1 MNNIRVL
8 GSISPY
14 CKNNHNCPG
23 YMICNDNNKILLDCG
38 PGITSRMNMPS
49 DLENLTIVISHYH
62 KDHYSDLFSLGYAS
76 LCYQRMGLLK
86 NKVKVYIPEVKVG
99 EPGYDDYQMIIN
111 NKEQY
116 FDIKTYKTN
125 DEIQEND
132 NTITFFETNH
142 SIPNRSI
149 KVENENNT
157 LVYTGDMGF
166 SNIDN
171 YVEFCRNADILI
183 SEATYLDSDN
193 AKDPNHLHAK
203 EAAQIAS
210 LAGVQMLMLTHF
222 WPEHN
227 KLEYIEEAKPIFK
240 NTIAADENIAI
251 DLSIFKHQAAK
262 YNK

>member
-1 MNNIRVL
+1 MNKLKIL

-23 YMICNDNNKILLDCG
+23 YMIYNESCKILMDCG
-38 PGITSRMNMPS
+38 PGITSKMKMPD

-76 LCYQRMGLLK
+76 FCYHRMGGLK
-86 NKVKVYIPEVKVG
+86 NKIKLYIPEVKKG
-99 EPGYDDYQMIIN
+99 EPGYEDYLMIIN
-111 NKEQY
+111 TKEQY

-125 DEIQEND
+125 DEIKLNN
-132 NTITFFETNH
+132 NTITFFETQH

-149 KVENENNT
+149 KVENPDNT
-157 LVYTGDMGF
+157 IVYTGDMGF
-166 SNIDN
+166 SNINN
-171 YVEFCRNADILI
+171 YVDFCKNADILI

-203 EAAQIAS
+203 EAAQIANLS
-210 LAGVQMLMLTHF
+210 GVQMLMLTHF

-227 KLEYIEEAKPIFK
+227 KLEYIEEAKPVFA
-240 NTIAADENIAI
+240 NTVAADESI
-251 DLSIFKHQAAK
+251 DINLNIFKHQEVK
-262 YNK
+262 YNR